1 MENLT
6 VHFINDLCCTII
18 FSVFSVFIFKRFTN
32 QITLKQS
39 LAQKLNIT
47 FQLSF
52 INWQINISLWT
63 CMGHEGWRK
72 NGKPFIRC
80 YIIALRIWDEFNANF
95 GLLYFSCCRSIKV
108 WHFYLKNLEENNNAV
123 HLRLL
128 FTYLHQHVFNIKNH
142 LTLVLRKICPCIF
155 LCIPN

>member
-95 GLLYFSCCRSIKV
+95 GLLHFWCCKSIKV
-108 WHFYLKNLEENNNAV
+108 WHFYLKNLEENNNTV
-123 HLRLL
+123 HLRLF
-128 FTYLHQHVFNIKNH
+128 FTYLHQNVFNIKNH
-142 LTLVLRKICPCIF
+142 LTLVLKNICPCIF